1 MILPMNLRL
10 FFALSSTILATFGCK
25 TASKHPYLTTQTP
38 ITLLSSNDG
47 EINQIFLKTGD
58 QTTDWDL
65 TTKDS
70 FTVIH
75 LGPDHPPVIKTI
87 YDTVPAFIIG
97 TPSMAMSSD
106 GRFGIIANH
115 GWRPDEF
122 QKLRL
127 PAGPRTNSEITP
139 EMLVREKFTAQYA
152 NVISLIDLSVENFPV
167 VHRVLL
173 EDFPIHVLR
182 HPDGERFVIGGS
194 DYFYFFKIVDSK
206 LVEINR
212 SKHPNGM
219 PEFWITP
226 DGKNLIATQSASS
239 IPLLPGK
246 AGQLI
251 LPQIHWYAI
260 EGNNISHLSEV
271 KVRGDLDTE
280 ILPETHIVR
289 VSNDGKIAL
298 ICQRSNNSGK
308 DFSDILIADLTLEK
322 PQITGFIEDA
332 ADGIESFA
340 FHPNGKMAVATGLGT
355 YDNAIVVLD
364 IASKP
369 VRVLYTMDVKGISQ
383 GIEFTPEGDKLF
395 VGSAITGRIEVFD
408 VLGDYELR
416 KNPKF
421 LNVGFGHNSLT
432 IGPRY
437 KN

>member
-1 MILPMNLRL
+1 M
-10 FFALSSTILATFGCK
+10 
-25 TASKHPYLTTQTP
+25 
-38 ITLLSSNDG
+38 
-47 EINQIFLKTGD
+47 
-58 QTTDWDL
+58 
-65 TTKDS
+65 
-70 FTVIH
+70 
-75 LGPDHPPVIKTI
+75 
-87 YDTVPAFIIG
+87 G

-127 PAGPRTNSEITP
+127 PAGPRTNPEITP